1 MESLIEAGFIAGV
14 ADVTTTEWCDELV
27 GGVLSAGPQRLEAA
41 ARAGI
46 PQVVSCGALDMV
58 NFWAMDTV
66 PAQFKART
74 LHKHSPNVTL
84 MRTTPEECAKL
95 GEIIAAKLNA
105 AKGPTALFLSLRGV
119 SAIDREGQPFHLP
132 GADTALFEAL
142 RRNVRPP
149 VELIELDLH
158 INDPAFA
165 AKLLAML
172 KKQGD

>member
-1 MESLIEAGFIAGV
+1 MSHR
-14 ADVTTTEWCDELV
+14 TTSELV
-27 GGVLSAGPQRLEAA
+27 GGVLSAGPTRLEAA

-66 PAQFKART
+66 PAQFKGRT
-74 LHKHSPNVTL
+74 LYKHSPNVTL

-105 AKGPTALFLSLRGV
+105 AKGPTALFIPLKGV

-132 GADTALFEAL
+132 EADAALFTAL
-142 RRNVRPP
+142 RRHVKPP

-165 AKLLAML
+165 AGMAARLLAMM
-172 KKQGD
+172 KP